1 MTAVATAFATPAAE
15 AADDPIYQT
24 DFIREMLRQTRALD
38 SYGQWDGKSAPQ
50 ILDGYVLTKERKR
63 EIPVIGDPDDQIIAR
78 VKSFHNAIAVLIEKE
93 CGLMAVPFVQLTH
106 EGFGRALIVVGKLVV
121 MDRTLRDVHRFG
133 FESLSKMKTEADK
146 YLGVALE
153 IIGKHSEVAGL

>member
-1 MTAVATAFATPAAE
+1 MSAVATLAAE
-15 AADDPIYQT
+15 ATDDPIYQT
-24 DFIREMLRQTRALD
+24 DFIKEMLRQTRALD
-38 SYGQWDGKSAPQ
+38 NYGQWDGMTPQ
-50 ILDGYVLTKERKR
+50 EILDSYVLTKERKR
-63 EIPVIGDPDDQIIAR
+63 EIPVIGDPDDQIISR

-93 CGLMAVPFVQLTH
+93 CRLMAVPFVQLTH

-146 YLGVALE
+146 YLGVAIE
-153 IIGKHSEVAGL
+153 IIGKHPDVAGL

>member
-1 MTAVATAFATPAAE
+1 MTATATLAAE
-15 AADDPIYQT
+15 AADDPIYAT
-24 DFIREMLRQTRALD
+24 DFIKEMLRQTRALD
-38 SYGQWDGKSAPQ
+38 SYGMWDGKSVQQ
-50 ILDGYVLTKERKR
+50 ILDSYVLTKERKR
-63 EIPVIGDPDDQIIAR
+63 EIPVIGDPDDQTIAR
-78 VKSFHNAIAVLIEKE
+78 VKAFHNAIAVLIEKE

-121 MDRTLRDVHRFG
+121 LDRTLRDVHRFG

-153 IIGKHSEVAGL
+153 IVGKHPEVAGL

>member
-1 MTAVATAFATPAAE
+1 MSAVAILAAE
-15 AADDPIYQT
+15 TADDPIYQT
-24 DFIREMLRQTRALD
+24 DFIKEMLRQTRALD
-38 SYGQWDGKSAPQ
+38 SYGQWDGKSPPE
-50 ILDGYVLTKERKR
+50 ILDSYVLTKDRKR

-78 VKSFHNAIAVLIEKE
+78 VKAFHNAIAVLIEKE

-106 EGFGRALIVVGKLVV
+106 EGFGRALIVVGKLVA

-133 FESLSKMKTEADK
+133 FESLSRMKTEADK

-153 IIGKHSEVAGL
+153 IIGNHPEVAGL